1 MTIAWHKSWTW
12 VYIIPLLCTGERPE
26 PEGMWMQVSL
36 PLWKHLAALG
46 IYKVFCKGKIGK
58 QCIVTCSFSPCSAHS
73 IQGMSTV

>member
-1 MTIAWHKSWTW
+1 MAQVMDMGVHHTPV
-12 VYIIPLLCTGERPE
+12 VYWERPE